1 MLFEGPDQ
9 RLYLARL
16 RQSELRAEAAAVR
29 RTHHSI
35 DARRPIEQVR
45 GLNLRIG
52 RLLIVVGRT
61 LRDDEA
67 CRPDPIHS

>member
-16 RQSELRAEAAAVR
+16 RQCEIRADAAAVR

-35 DARRPIEQVR
+35 DASRPIERVR
-45 GLNLRIG
+45 GLNIRIG
-52 RLLIVVGRT
+52 RMLIVVGRT

-67 CRPDPIHS
+67 CRPDPIRS